1 MMWNDDVEF
10 EKQVWNDVE
19 FEKQVC
25 NQRKHQLQKSVL
37 KSNFAWNAK
46 GQKSFLKPVN
56 SSWIPKVSV
65 NAKSFSGDYFKLS

>member
-37 KSNFAWNAK
+37 RATLLEM
-46 GQKSFLKPVN
+46 QKSFLKPVN
-56 SSWIPKVSV
+56 SS
-65 NAKSFSGDYFKLS
+65 